1 MTTFITNIFR
11 VTVTLSCL
19 LFGLIDAVHADT
31 DHVTTD
37 TKISPSSQTVTGT
50 VNKAITSTKPYSTA
64 GLSGVVTYSVLPA
77 LPSGLAISKAGVISG
92 TPAVALSTASYTVS
106 AVGATS
112 GKVQAKVNITIAG
125 TSPVS
130 TPVAS
135 SLNCPTTPFLT
146 AAEEGRRA
154 YMRLNCYSCH
164 GDKGA
169 GGMGPNISGAES
181 GDVQEAVTSGAEGGM
196 PAFKNYLCPNDISN
210 LSAYLQVISSKT
222 APVFKQWWL
231 PNPTQ

>member
-1 MTTFITNIFR
+1 MTIFITNIFR
-11 VTVTLSCL
+11 VTVTLSWL

-31 DHVTTD
+31 QRVTTA
-37 TKISPSSQTVTGT
+37 IIPSSQTVTGA
-50 VNKAITSTKPYSTA
+50 VNKAITSTKPYSTV
-64 GLSGVVTYSVLPA
+64 GFSGAVTYSVLPA
-77 LPSGLAISKAGVISG
+77 LPSGLAILSNTGVISG
-92 TPAVALSTASYTVS
+92 TPTVALSKASYTVS
-106 AVGATS
+106 AAGATS
-112 GKVQAKVNITIAG
+112 GKAQAKVNITIAG

-135 SLNCPTTPFLT
+135 SLNCPTAPFLT
-146 AAEEGRRA
+146 VAEEGRRA

-222 APVFKQWWL
+222 APAFKQWWL